1 MDLRQL
7 SAIVAVADNRTFS
20 AAARALH
27 TVQSNISTHVA
38 HLERELGV
46 TLVDRATG
54 TFTEEGTTVVARARR
69 VLSEVEALIADVA
82 AVSRE
87 VEGVARVGII
97 GTTARWLAPRLLE
110 AMEQRFPRV
119 TVVIVDATTTSLLPQ
134 LHSGQ
139 LEVAVIALPIHD
151 PDVEAQPLF
160 EEDRVVIAPSAHP
173 LAAHE
178 RVSLAELADHELLL
192 EPTGTAF
199 RDDIDE
205 QARRAGVTLRTKAEV
220 DGMRLLASLAF
231 DGFGAALLPASAVPP
246 RAPAG
251 SKVVAVDDLTGRV
264 VGLAWRRRG
273 LLSAPARAVVD
284 VLREVVA
291 TEADRQAGIRP
302 VSEP

>member
-7 SAIVAVADNRTFS
+7 SAIVAVADHRTFS

-54 TFTEEGTTVVARARR
+54 KLTEEGTTVVARARR

-87 VEGVARVGII
+87 VEGIARVGII

-134 LHSGQ
+134 LHSGL
-139 LEVAVIALPIHD
+139 LEVAIIAL
-151 PDVEAQPLF
+151 
-160 EEDRVVIAPSAHP
+160 
-173 LAAHE
+173 
-178 RVSLAELADHELLL
+178 
-192 EPTGTAF
+192 
-199 RDDIDE
+199 
-205 QARRAGVTLRTKAEV
+205 
-220 DGMRLLASLAF
+220 
-231 DGFGAALLPASAVPP
+231 
-246 RAPAG
+246 
-251 SKVVAVDDLTGRV
+251 
-264 VGLAWRRRG
+264 
-273 LLSAPARAVVD
+273 
-284 VLREVVA
+284 
-291 TEADRQAGIRP
+291 
-302 VSEP
+302 